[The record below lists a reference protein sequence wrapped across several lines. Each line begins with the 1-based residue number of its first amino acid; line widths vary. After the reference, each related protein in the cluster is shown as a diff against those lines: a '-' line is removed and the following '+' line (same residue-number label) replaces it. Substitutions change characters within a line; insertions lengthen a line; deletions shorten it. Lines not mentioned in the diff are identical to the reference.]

1 MNSLPDSGN
10 TEDVR
15 KDDNN
20 TEDTKKDDDNDDS
33 MLLSQAMNDENWIT
47 PTQPDKASFL
57 SDTLRRGLLKQF
69 DEIPFAGDVYML
81 TQEINKLRKHLGDSL
96 GENQMLMYKVKN
108 LNRENALLQD
118 NLIQLHQTF
127 EQRFLEQKS
136 DFEKTE
142 RDMRNVITY
151 QEQDLRTKEFR
162 DRLNNSAS
170 VATGSAEVTEI
181 SGDGHKDSPSVR
193 LKKVTIPSSRRGN
206 CFPRTLNDSPLLRKT
221 FGHCKLVI
229 NDTFRAIDSQEKSVS
244 NTTFHQN
251 DDSGIQDNGIKR
263 TCSLHEIQT
272 LNPSLYNCLVYLRP
286 DNRLSQ
292 FYGLRD
298 EMVKVGFRAE
308 LPKSYEWKT
317 AHLMRDIL
325 TAPPRLRYW

>member
-1 MNSLPDSGN
+1 MNCPPDNGN

-15 KDDNN
+15 KNDEMEDARRDDSNM
-20 TEDTKKDDDNDDS
+20 EDTRKSDDNDDDL
-33 MLLSQAMNDENWIT
+33 LLSQAMDNENWIT

-162 DRLNNSAS
+162 DRLNNSAL
-170 VATGSAEVTEI
+170 VATENTEVTAI
-181 SGDGHKDSPSVR
+181 SGDGRKDSPLIR
-193 LKKVTIPSSRRGN
+193 LKKVSIPSSRRGN

-221 FGHCKLVI
+221 FGHYKLV
-229 NDTFRAIDSQEKSVS
+229 
-244 NTTFHQN
+244 
-251 DDSGIQDNGIKR
+251 
-263 TCSLHEIQT
+263 
-272 LNPSLYNCLVYLRP
+272 
-286 DNRLSQ
+286 NRLSQ

-308 LPKSYEWKT
+308 LPKTYEWKT
-317 AHLMRDIL
+317 THLMRDIL